1 MIEKKRSHGRLR
13 LLMAANT
20 FRTVLMYLPKCVR
33 VFLVYFLHANE
44 IISTF
49 DRYKNC
55 IIFHLYCDRN
65 YSLEGKF
72 PIRTLLI
79 CVKANNISRISQAS
93 LISVTKTDV
102 NRSSTKSPT

>member
-20 FRTVLMYLPKCVR
+20 FRTVLSVLPKCVR

-55 IIFHLYCDRN
+55 IILHLYCDRN
-65 YSLEGKF
+65 YSLEGK
-72 PIRTLLI
+72 ISYTLLI